1 MTLTVTVCAPLSL
14 DPRATLSALVADLD
28 EDIEICYPVELLPPQ
43 RFPGD
48 HSGDGRFVRSASS
61 EQRWSELLAR
71 TDIALGVPG
80 DSADGFRQLF
90 ALAPGLRWVQG
101 TAAGTGEQ
109 LWGADADGSVLAK
122 VAVTSAAGLHA
133 APLAEFALFGLL
145 ALAKDFDRLHE
156 LNHRREWAER
166 WPMRQ
171 LATSTVAVVGL
182 GGVGRAVARL
192 LGALGTEVYGVH
204 RGPPGR
210 PVEGS
215 SVDISLAQLDDVLPL
230 CDAVVLALPGT
241 TQTRGLINAERLRR
255 LPDHA
260 VVVNVGRGSVIDT
273 RALVAALDEGRLRG
287 AVLDVIDVEPL
298 PTDSPLWARPN
309 VILSP
314 HTAALTVDEDHRIVD
329 LFGSNLRRFVKG
341 EPLRNLV
348 EVDRGY

>member
-1 MTLTVTVCAPLSL
+1 
-14 DPRATLSALVADLD
+14 
-28 EDIEICYPVELLPPQ
+28 
-43 RFPGD
+43 
-48 HSGDGRFVRSASS
+48 
-61 EQRWSELLAR
+61 
-71 TDIALGVPG
+71 
-80 DSADGFRQLF
+80 
-90 ALAPGLRWVQG
+90 
-101 TAAGTGEQ
+101 
-109 LWGADADGSVLAK
+109 
-122 VAVTSAAGLHA
+122 
-133 APLAEFALFGLL
+133 
-145 ALAKDFDRLHE
+145 
-156 LNHRREWAER
+156 
-166 WPMRQ
+166 
-171 LATSTVAVVGL
+171 
-182 GGVGRAVARL
+182 
-192 LGALGTEVYGVH
+192 
-204 RGPPGR
+204 
-210 PVEGS
+210 
-215 SVDISLAQLDDVLPL
+215 
-230 CDAVVLALPGT
+230 VVLALPGT

>member
-1 MTLTVTVCAPLSL
+1 VTLTVTVCAPLSL

-192 LGALGTEVYGVH
+192 LGAW
-204 RGPPGR
+204 
-210 PVEGS
+210 
-215 SVDISLAQLDDVLPL
+215 
-230 CDAVVLALPGT
+230 
-241 TQTRGLINAERLRR
+241 
-255 LPDHA
+255 
-260 VVVNVGRGSVIDT
+260 
-273 RALVAALDEGRLRG
+273 
-287 AVLDVIDVEPL
+287 EPRC
-298 PTDSPLWARPN
+298 TACTAARPADRSRAAASTSHS
-309 VILSP
+309 LSSTTSCRSATP
-314 HTAALTVDEDHRIVD
+314 WCSRCPAP
-329 LFGSNLRRFVKG
+329 RRRAG
-341 EPLRNLV
+341 
-348 EVDRGY
+348 